1 MPAPLIAVR
10 VDVINTGTELV
21 LGRTLNTHLGYLGE
35 KLFLAGLRVQRQL
48 CIPDGDVIGEV
59 LTERFPHTDILL
71 VTGGLGPTSDD
82 ITREL
87 TAELL
92 GLELHFDEAVADNIK
107 SYYALRNRPFGEG
120 GRRQAMVPEGAI
132 VLPNGN
138 GTAPGLYLPQTE
150 KNPHL
155 FLLPGPPRELYL
167 MFEDHVLPRLRE
179 IAGRTAVQ
187 SQEWKFCG
195 MGESELAEQLEP
207 PLSKIPNLEIGY
219 CAKTMEVHLRCL
231 GHESALAHAD
241 EVVRKVFPHQLVS
254 DDLESIESVVVRLL
268 RERGQWVTTAES
280 CTGGF
285 LVHRLTNVSGASAV
299 LAEAHVTYANEVK
312 TRLLGVDPQTI
323 AELGVVSGPVATQM
337 AEGAL
342 KVSGADHALA
352 VTGIAGPTGGSE
364 TKPVGTV
371 YIAIASK
378 DAETHAE
385 KCFYPVDRET
395 FKWRTSQRALDVLRR
410 RLRGYPLAYHI
421 LFVPPWVRIRP
432 RRLSELTLQPS
443 A

>member
-1 MPAPLIAVR
+1 VR

-35 KLFLAGLRVQRQL
+35 KLFLAGLRIQRQL
-48 CIPDGDVIGEV
+48 CIPDGEVIGEV
-59 LTERFPHTDILL
+59 LTERFSHADIMI

-92 GLELHFDEAVADNIK
+92 GLELRLDEAVADNIK
-107 SYYALRNRPFGEG
+107 GYYARRTRPFGEG

-138 GTAPGLYLPQTE
+138 GTAPGLYLPKTDR
-150 KNPHL
+150 NPHL

-167 MFEDHVLPRLRE
+167 MFEDHVLPRLLE
-179 IAGRTAVQ
+179 IVGRSDVE
-187 SQEWKFCG
+187 SREWKFCG
-195 MGESELAEQLEP
+195 LGESELAEHLEP

-231 GHESALAHAD
+231 GDENALAQAD
-241 EVVRKVFPHQLVS
+241 AVVREIFPHQLVS
-254 DDLESIESVVVRLL
+254 DDLESIEAVIVRLL
-268 RERGQWVTTAES
+268 AERKQWVTAAES

-285 LVHRLTNVSGASAV
+285 LAHRLTNVSGASSV
-299 LAEAHVTYANEVK
+299 LAETHVTYANEAK
-312 TRLLGVDPQTI
+312 TRLLGVDPEAI
-323 AELGVVSGPVATQM
+323 AEFGVVSDRVVTQM

-342 KVSGADHALA
+342 KISGADHALA
-352 VTGIAGPTGGSE
+352 VTGIAGPTGGSDA
-364 TKPVGTV
+364 KPVGTV
-371 YIAIASK
+371 YLAIASK

-385 KCFYPVDRET
+385 KCFYPIDREA
-395 FKWRTSQRALDVLRR
+395 FKWRTSQRALDLLRR
-410 RLRGYPLAYHI
+410 RLLGYPLADG
-421 LFVPPWVRIRP
+421 
-432 RRLSELTLQPS
+432 
-443 A
+443 